1 MDNTTD
7 VWQQY
12 YQKALSRPHSSR
24 TELAVSLNTS
34 GLQVAVDCGCGT
46 GSDIAFLSARG
57 YQVHGFD
64 VNSDSVSLCRERFA
78 GDAQVSIFQAAFE
91 DYAYPGSGVIIAHSS
106 LFFADPAS
114 FEASWQAMASSL
126 AAGGVFSGDFMGMED
141 SWATGYRTATA
152 PMTRQQVTDLFAGF
166 DIIQLHERNEQG
178 ITALGRTKQWH
189 IFSVVAVKRS

>member
-1 MDNTTD
+1 MDNNTD

-12 YQKALSRPHSSR
+12 YQKALSRPHSAR

-46 GSDIAFLSARG
+46 GSDIAFLTERD

-64 VNSDSVSLCRERFA
+64 VNSDSVGLCRERFA
-78 GDAQVSIFQAAFE
+78 DDAQVSISQAAFE
-91 DYAYPGSGVIIAHSS
+91 EYAYPRSGVMIAHSS
-106 LFFADPAS
+106 LFFADPAR
-114 FEASWQAMASSL
+114 FAATWKAMASSIV
-126 AAGGVFSGDFMGMED
+126 AGGVFSGDFMGMDD

-152 PMTRQQVTDLFAGF
+152 PMTRQQVTELFSGF
-166 DIIQLHERNEQG
+166 DIIELHERNEQG

-189 IFSVVAVKRS
+189 ILSVVAVKHG